1 MAPQFI
7 RALCAAALL
16 LAAAPQAP
24 AQGFPNKP
32 VRIVIGF
39 PPGGGIDIVARIIAP
54 KLSDALGQPVLV
66 ENRPGA
72 NGVVGMDSVAKAAPD
87 GHTLLLGTL
96 GNFSVNPSFYA
107 NLPFN
112 ADTAFAPL
120 TQLASVA
127 FILYANPALPV
138 RSVADLIAYGRATPG
153 KLNFSSSG
161 SGGLPHLAGEL
172 FATAA
177 GVGMVHVPYKGSAP
191 SIADVMGGQVQIT
204 FEAAAIGLQHIR
216 NGKLRGLATT
226 GSTRLAFASEIP
238 TVAETLPGFEVIN
251 WYGMAV
257 PAGTPRE
264 VIARLHGELV
274 KAMALPDVKEKMVAQ
289 GTDPVGSSPEAF
301 GSFVKAES
309 AKWTRVIRQAN
320 IRPD

>member
-1 MAPQFI
+1 
-7 RALCAAALL
+7 
-16 LAAAPQAP
+16 
-24 AQGFPNKP
+24 
-32 VRIVIGF
+32 
-39 PPGGGIDIVARIIAP
+39 
-54 KLSDALGQPVLV
+54 
-66 ENRPGA
+66 
-72 NGVVGMDSVAKAAPD
+72 MDSVAKAAPD

-96 GNFSVNPSFYA
+96 GNFSVNPSFYP

-153 KLNFSSSG
+153 RINFSSSG

-177 GVGMVHVPYKGSAP
+177 GIGMVHVPYKGSAP
-191 SIADVMGGQVQIT
+191 SIADVMGGQVQLT

-216 NGKLRGLATT
+216 SGKLRGLATT
-226 GSTRLAFASEIP
+226 GSTRLAFAPEIP
-238 TVAETLPGFEVIN
+238 TVAETLPGFEVVN

-264 VIARLHGELV
+264 VVNRLHAELV